1 MELIQEFIRVINET
15 NRIALA
21 TSVDNIPNVR
31 IVNFCNNPQNKDV
44 VYFSSFR
51 SHPKTLELSQNNI
64 VTFTTIPLSLE
75 SSEHIRVKNATVK
88 KSNLTIYELKD
99 EFTKKLPGYDDI
111 IEKFGEMLDVYEI
124 SFNEATVVLDLGKGG
139 KITL

>member
-31 IVNFCNNPQNKDV
+31 IVNFCNNPQNKGV